1 VKKML
6 QEKIKELKEKRNA
19 IILAHN
25 YQLPEVQEIA
35 DFTGDSLEL
44 ARIASNVKEDVIV
57 FCGVH
62 FMAETASIL
71 APNKI
76 ILFPDMNAGCSLAN
90 TITAQDLRNLKE
102 EHRDAIVV
110 SYVNTTA
117 EVKAESDYICTSAN
131 AALVVEKIPE
141 KKIIFVPDRN
151 LGYYVSKKV
160 KNKEM
165 IIWNGFCPTHQ
176 RILPQDII
184 RLKEEHK
191 DAKVV
196 VHPECRK
203 EVLDIADEIASTSG
217 ILRFCKE
224 DSNKKYIIGTEV
236 GFLYRLRRE
245 NPDKEFILA
254 SPLAVCPNMKKITLE
269 KILWTLENMGPQVR
283 VPETIREKALKPIE
297 RMLSL

>member
-1 VKKML
+1 ML
-6 QEKIKELKEKRNA
+6 QEKIKELKKKRNA

-25 YQLPEVQEIA
+25 YQLSEVQEIA

-76 ILFPDMNAGCSLAN
+76 ILFPDMNAGCPLAN
-90 TITAQDLRNLKE
+90 TITAQDLRDLKE
-102 EHRDAIVV
+102 KYKDAIVV

-141 KKIIFVPDRN
+141 KRIIFVPDRN

-165 IIWNGFCPTHQ
+165 IIWDGFCPTHQ

-191 DAKVV
+191 DAKIV

-224 DSNKKYIIGTEV
+224 DTNKKYIIGTEA
-236 GFLYRLRRE
+236 GLLYRLRKE
-245 NPDKEFILA
+245 NPGKEFILA

-269 KILWTLENMGPQVR
+269 KILCTLENMEPQVK

>member
-1 VKKML
+1 ML
-6 QEKIKELKEKRNA
+6 QEKIKELKKKRNA

-25 YQLPEVQEIA
+25 YQLSEVQEIA

-76 ILFPDMNAGCSLAN
+76 ILFPDMNAGCPLAN
-90 TITAQDLRNLKE
+90 TITAQDLRDLKE
-102 EHRDAIVV
+102 KYKDAIVV

-141 KKIIFVPDRN
+141 KRIIFVPDRN

-184 RLKEEHK
+184 RLKEEHR

-224 DSNKKYIIGTEV
+224 DSNRKYIIGTEV
-236 GFLYRLRRE
+236 GLLYRLRRE

-269 KILWTLENMGPQVR
+269 KILCTLENMEPQVK

>member
-1 VKKML
+1 ML
-6 QEKIKELKEKRNA
+6 QEKIKELKKKRNA

-25 YQLPEVQEIA
+25 YQLSEVQEIA

-76 ILFPDMNAGCSLAN
+76 ILFPDMNAGCPLAN
-90 TITAQDLRNLKE
+90 TITAQDLRDLKE
-102 EHRDAIVV
+102 KYKDAIVV

-141 KKIIFVPDRN
+141 KRIIFVPDRN

-165 IIWNGFCPTHQ
+165 IIWDGFCPTHQ

-191 DAKVV
+191 DAKIV

-224 DSNKKYIIGTEV
+224 DTNKKYIIGTEV
-236 GFLYRLRRE
+236 GLLYRLRKE
-245 NPDKEFILA
+245 NPGKEFILA

-269 KILWTLENMGPQVR
+269 KILCTLENMEPQVK